1 HRCGGGGGGRASI
14 DGRAVIDSVKVEVEV
29 EAGPVTVTFFR
40 ASPASPWPSVRH
52 WRRRAP
58 LLPLRHKRRR

>member
-1 HRCGGGGGGRASI
+1 M
-14 DGRAVIDSVKVEVEV
+14 IDSVKVEVEV